1 MNKETLISKWLNNDL
16 NDQELEAFKMLED
29 YDDLVK
35 LNDSMQAFKADDYDT
50 SSELESVLKTIKAQ
64 LKSNQYIG

>member
-29 YDDLVK
+29 YDDLVECTLFHELLDGETSFDES
-35 LNDSMQAFKADDYDT
+35 LNDFCINLNFRYG
-50 SSELESVLKTIKAQ
+50 LPLF
-64 LKSNQYIG
+64 